1 MAGQPQRLHDTGRG
15 PVTSPLEAGDQAPA
29 LRRAVR
35 LVAVLNLSYF
45 AIEFTV
51 SRLIGSVSL
60 YADSI
65 DFLED
70 ATLNFLVLAALGL
83 SASRRS
89 LVAMLLAALLLVPSA
104 FTLWAAWH
112 KFLLPLP
119 PAPIPLS
126 AAGAGAL
133 AVNFYCAFV
142 LAPFRAH
149 GGSLTRA
156 AYLSARNDAAAN
168 LAIVAAGLVTLV
180 LPSAWPDLVVGIGI
194 LIMNLDAAREVFVAA
209 RRENPSVK
217 V

>member
-1 MAGQPQRLHDTGRG
+1 MTSTPEAADKAAGF
-15 PVTSPLEAGDQAPA
+15 
-29 LRRAVR
+29 RRAVR

-45 AIEFTV
+45 VVEFTV

-112 KFLLPLP
+112 KFMLPVP
-119 PAPIPLS
+119 PSPIPLS
-126 AAGAGAL
+126 VAGAGAL

-149 GGSLTRA
+149 GGSLSRA
-156 AYLSARNDAAAN
+156 AYLSARNDAVAN
-168 LAIVAAGLVTLV
+168 LAIVAAGLITLAI
-180 LPSAWPDLVVGIGI
+180 PTAWPDLVVGLGI
-194 LIMNLDAAREVFVAA
+194 FIMNLDAAREVIVAA
-209 RRENPSVK
+209 RRENPSVE

>member
-1 MAGQPQRLHDTGRG
+1 M
-15 PVTSPLEAGDQAPA
+15 TSPPGAGIQAPA
-29 LRRAVR
+29 LRHAVR

-45 AIEFTV
+45 VIEFTV

-70 ATLNFLVLAALGL
+70 ATLNFLVLVALGL

-104 FTLWAAWH
+104 FTLWAAWQ
-112 KFLLPLP
+112 KVMLPVP

-168 LAIVAAGLVTLV
+168 LAIVAAGLTTLA

-194 LIMNLDAAREVFVAA
+194 FIINLDAAREVFVAA
-209 RRENPSVK
+209 RRENPSVE

>member
-1 MAGQPQRLHDTGRG
+1 VTNTPEAADKAAGF
-15 PVTSPLEAGDQAPA
+15 
-29 LRRAVR
+29 RRAVR

-45 AIEFTV
+45 IIEFTV
-51 SRLIGSVSL
+51 SPLIGSVSL

-112 KFLLPLP
+112 KFVLPVP
-119 PAPIPLS
+119 PSPIPLS
-126 AAGAGAL
+126 VAGAGAL

-149 GGSLTRA
+149 GGSLSRA
-156 AYLSARNDAAAN
+156 AYLSARNDAVAN
-168 LAIVAAGLVTLV
+168 LAIVAAGLITLAI
-180 LPSAWPDLVVGIGI
+180 PTAWPDLVVGIGI
-194 LIMNLDAAREVFVAA
+194 FIMNLDAAREVFVAA
-209 RRENPSVK
+209 RRENPSVE

>member
-1 MAGQPQRLHDTGRG
+1 MSDAAESGLQ
-15 PVTSPLEAGDQAPA
+15 TSG

-35 LVAVLNLSYF
+35 LVAIVNLAYF
-45 AIEFTV
+45 LIEFTV
-51 SRLIGSVSL
+51 SKLIGSVSL

-83 SASRRS
+83 SVSRRS

-104 FTLWAAWH
+104 FTLWAAWQ
-112 KFLLPLP
+112 KVMLPVP

-133 AVNFYCAFV
+133 AVNVYCAFV

-149 GGSLTRA
+149 AGSLTRA

-168 LAIVAAGLVTLV
+168 LAIVTAGLMTLV

-194 LIMNLDAAREVFVAA
+194 FIMNVDAARQVFVAA
-209 RRENPSVK
+209 RRETPTIEV
-217 V
+217 

>member
-1 MAGQPQRLHDTGRG
+1 
-15 PVTSPLEAGDQAPA
+15 VTSPPGAGNQGSA

-45 AIEFTV
+45 LIEFTV

-104 FTLWAAWH
+104 FTLWAAWQ
-112 KFLLPLP
+112 KVMLPVP

-168 LAIVAAGLVTLV
+168 LAIVAAGLTTLV

-194 LIMNLDAAREVFVAA
+194 FIINLDAAREVFVAA
-209 RRENPSVK
+209 RRENLSIEV
-217 V
+217 

>member
-1 MAGQPQRLHDTGRG
+1 
-15 PVTSPLEAGDQAPA
+15 VTSTPQAAHQAPE

-35 LVAVLNLSYF
+35 LVAVLNLAYF
-45 AIEFTV
+45 FIEFTV

-70 ATLNFLVLAALGL
+70 ATLNFLVLAALHM

-104 FTLWAAWH
+104 FTLWAAWQ
-112 KFLLPLP
+112 KFMLPVP
-119 PAPIPLS
+119 PSPLPLS
-126 AAGAGAL
+126 AAGLGAL
-133 AVNFYCAFV
+133 AVNLYCAFV
-142 LAPFRAH
+142 LARFRAH

-168 LAIVAAGLVTLV
+168 VAIVAAGLITLAM
-180 LPSAWPDLVVGIGI
+180 PSAWPDLVVGIGI
-194 LIMNLDAAREVFVAA
+194 FIMNLDAAREVFVAA
-209 RRENPSVK
+209 RRENATVE